1 MTSVRRSVAIVVV
14 FLAATVAGLYFATQL
29 QLAYPPS
36 VRSPSWGRALLVN
49 LVFYWLWGAAVPL
62 VWHLARRFPLDQQS
76 WRGSL
81 PAHLAIAVPVTVVQ
95 ILLIELMKGSL
106 FGWKRGVV
114 SFLVDGVTMNFHSSY
129 PTYWVI
135 LLAVTAWRAAALQ
148 SRLAEARLEA
158 LRGQLQPHF
167 LFNTLN
173 SVSSLMYRD
182 IEAADTMIARLSD
195 LLRLTLRGGDER
207 EIPLRRELDLLGR
220 YLDIERIRFE
230 ERLRVHLDIDAE
242 AETAMVPPF
251 LLQPIVENAVRHAI
265 AARPEGGRLE
275 IAARLD
281 GERLIL
287 SVADDGPGLPEG
299 GGVPGVGLSNT
310 RARLAELYGA
320 AARLDLDDTPG
331 GGLTVTVTLPRR
343 A

>member
-1 MTSVRRSVAIVVV
+1 MTAVRRSVVFV
-14 FLAATVAGLYFATQL
+14 FLASTLAGLYFATQV
-29 QLAYPPS
+29 QLAYPPA
-36 VRSPSWGRALLVN
+36 VRTSWDRALVTN

-62 VWHLARRFPLDQQS
+62 LWRLARRFPLDHRS
-76 WRGSL
+76 FWRSL
-81 PAHLAIAVPVTVVQ
+81 PAHLVIAVPLTVIQ
-95 ILLIELMKGSL
+95 ILLTHLVVGSL
-106 FGWKRGVV
+106 FGWKRGFV
-114 SFLVDGVTMNFHSSY
+114 SFLASGITINFHSSY

-158 LRGQLQPHF
+158 LRVQLQPHF

-182 IEAADTMIARLSD
+182 LEAADTMIARLSD
-195 LLRLTLRGGDER
+195 LLRLTLCGGDER

-230 ERLRVHLDIDAE
+230 ERLRVDLDIDAE

-331 GGLTVTVTLPRR
+331 GGLTVTVSLPRR

>member
-1 MTSVRRSVAIVVV
+1 MTAVSRRAVAFV
-14 FLAATVAGLYFATQL
+14 FLASTVAGLYFATQV
-29 QLAYPPS
+29 QLAYPVS
-36 VRSPSWGRALLVN
+36 VRSSWARALVTN

-62 VWHLARRFPLDQQS
+62 VWRLARRFPLDHRS
-76 WRGSL
+76 FWLRLS
-81 PAHLAIAVPVTVVQ
+81 AHFVIAVPLTVVQ
-95 ILLIELMKGSL
+95 ILLTQLVVGSL
-106 FGWKRGVV
+106 FGWKRGFV
-114 SFLVDGVTMNFHSSY
+114 SFLLDGLTVNFHSSY

-158 LRGQLQPHF
+158 LRVQLQPHF

-182 IEAADTMIARLSD
+182 LEAADTMIARLSD

-207 EIPLRRELDLLGR
+207 EIPLRRELDLL
-220 YLDIERIRFE
+220 DIERIRFE

-242 AETAMVPPF
+242 AETAMLPPF

-287 SVADDGPGLPEG
+287 SVADDGPGLPAG

-310 RARLAELYGA
+310 RARLAELYGT

>member
-1 MTSVRRSVAIVVV
+1 MTGVSRRAFAVVL
-14 FLAATVAGLYFATQL
+14 LASTVGGLYFATQV
-29 QLAYPPS
+29 QLAYPEP
-36 VRSPSWGRALLVN
+36 VRSSWGRALVTN

-62 VWHLARRFPLDQQS
+62 VWRLARRFPLDHAG
-76 WRGSL
+76 WRRSL
-81 PAHLAIAVPVTVVQ
+81 PAHLAIAVPLTVFQ
-95 ILLIELMKGSL
+95 ILVTQLVAGSL
-106 FGWKRGVV
+106 FGWKHGFV
-114 SFLVDGVTMNFHSSY
+114 SFLVDGVKVNFHSSY

-148 SRLAEARLEA
+148 ARLAEARLEA
-158 LRGQLQPHF
+158 LRVQLQPHF

-182 IEAADTMIARLSD
+182 LEAADTMIARLSD

-207 EIPLRRELDLLGR
+207 EIPLRRELDLLAR
-220 YLDIERIRFE
+220 YLDIERMRFE
-230 ERLRVHLDIDAE
+230 ERLRVDLDIDPD

-251 LLQPIVENAVRHAI
+251 VLQPIVENAVRHAI
-265 AARPEGGRLE
+265 AARPEGGRLA

-281 GERLIL
+281 GERLIV
-287 SVADDGPGLPEG
+287 SVADDGPGLPED

-310 RARLAELYGA
+310 RARLAELYGGD
-320 AARLDLDDTPG
+320 ARLDLDDTPG
-331 GGLTVTVTLPRR
+331 GGLTVTLTVPRR